1 LRTYDER
8 YPKGELAQERA
19 AAGVLAH
26 CAAGRTQLARAEA
39 RQFLER
45 WPRSPLVVR
54 IQGSCAGEGE
64 TR

>member
-1 LRTYDER
+1 
-8 YPKGELAQERA
+8 
-19 AAGVLAH
+19 VLAH